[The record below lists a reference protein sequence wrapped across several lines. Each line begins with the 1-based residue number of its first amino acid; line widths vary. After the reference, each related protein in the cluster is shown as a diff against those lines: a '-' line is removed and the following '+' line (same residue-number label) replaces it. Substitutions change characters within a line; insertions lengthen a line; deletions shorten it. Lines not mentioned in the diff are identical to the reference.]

1 MTGPGTAQH
10 LATMSA
16 QDVTR
21 KKGKMIG
28 NNAIYPLYGEV
39 GLMDPASGSGHV
51 GWSRMAVSVPT
62 SLLPPTF
69 PQTKQGAE
77 VASVWTQLLIWEK
90 NQKSHPTLPIYE

>member
-1 MTGPGTAQH
+1 
-10 LATMSA
+10 
-16 QDVTR
+16 
-21 KKGKMIG
+21 MIG

-39 GLMDPASGSGHV
+39 GLMDSASGSGHV
-51 GWSRMAVSVPT
+51 GWSRMEVSVPT
-62 SLLPPTF
+62 TF

>member
-1 MTGPGTAQH
+1 
-10 LATMSA
+10 
-16 QDVTR
+16 
-21 KKGKMIG
+21 MIG

-39 GLMDPASGSGHV
+39 GLMDSASGSGPV
-51 GWSRMAVSVPT
+51 GWSRMEVSVPT
-62 SLLPPTF
+62 TF